1 MSPKKTTEAA
11 EPATTDRTMFW
22 AIAFLIAVAVFGAG
36 YAVGHA
42 VAEDDANDAFG
53 GDIALEGHI
62 PGHQTDHGGSDEV
75 IAGQGFLGITGRD
88 TPGAV
93 LVVDV
98 LPESPADKAGIHSGD
113 RVVAFDGESI
123 VSMEQLSDLVRH
135 TEPGTEVEMVLGGL
149 DGGRTVSVIVG
160 ERH

>member
-1 MSPKKTTEAA
+1 
-11 EPATTDRTMFW
+11 MFW
-22 AIAFLIAVAVFGAG
+22 AIAFLVAVAVFGAG

-42 VAEDDANDAFG
+42 VGEDDATEVFG
-53 GDIALEGHI
+53 GDIAFEGHM
-62 PGHQTDHGGSDEV
+62 PGHGPMFPGGGGRGPGSGPDGSDEV

-98 LPESPADKAGIHSGD
+98 LPESPADEAGIHSGD
-113 RVVAFDGESI
+113 RGSRFDGESI

-135 TEPGTEVEMVLGGL
+135 TEPG
-149 DGGRTVSVIVG
+149 
-160 ERH
+160 H